1 MSNVI
6 QFPMDRIRS
15 SSTVTFVDASN
26 GPFIWHST
34 PSQTDQLEEQMND
47 ILDQAIA
54 LEEQSARV
62 LKMMEESFEP
72 V

>member
-1 MSNVI
+1 
-6 QFPMDRIRS
+6 
-15 SSTVTFVDASN
+15 VDGT
-26 GPFIWHST
+26 GPFIWYST

>member
-1 MSNVI
+1 
-6 QFPMDRIRS
+6 MDRIGS
-15 SSTVTFVDASN
+15 SSTVTFVDGT
-26 GPFIWHST
+26 GPLTWFST
-34 PSQTDQLEEQMND
+34 PSQSFQLEEQMTD

>member
-6 QFPMDRIRS
+6 QFPVDRVRS
-15 SSTVTFVDASN
+15 SSTVTVVDGT
-26 GPFIWHST
+26 GPFIWYST
-34 PSQTDQLEEQMND
+34 PSQTDQ
-47 ILDQAIA
+47 

>member
-15 SSTVTFVDASN
+15 SSTVTFVDGT
-26 GPFIWHST
+26 GPFVWYST

-47 ILDQAIA
+47 
-54 LEEQSARV
+54 
-62 LKMMEESFEP
+62 LKLNKKYPGTLKSLKDKS
-72 V
+72 

>member
-6 QFPMDRIRS
+6 QFPMDRIKS
-15 SSTVTFVDASN
+15 SSTVTFVDGT
-26 GPFIWHST
+26 GPFVWYST

-62 LKMMEESFEP
+62 LEMMEESFEP
-72 V
+72 L

>member
-15 SSTVTFVDASN
+15 SSTVTFVDGT
-26 GPFIWHST
+26 GPLTWFST

-62 LKMMEESFEP
+62 LEMMTDLENY
-72 V
+72 